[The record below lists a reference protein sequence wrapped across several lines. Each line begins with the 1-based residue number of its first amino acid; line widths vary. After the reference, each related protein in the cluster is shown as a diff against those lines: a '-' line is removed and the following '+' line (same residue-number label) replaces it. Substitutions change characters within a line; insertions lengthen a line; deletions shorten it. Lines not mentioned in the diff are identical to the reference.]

1 MTVTAEPEL
10 LLQGLL
16 RREPAAFGALVELYQ
31 HRLFN
36 FALRFLGGREE
47 AEEAVQDAFVK
58 AYRALYGRL
67 PAEKVCNLAISAW
80 LYKIT
85 LNVCRDRLRRA
96 VLVTTP
102 LTGAEERA
110 DASGW
115 WDPALS
121 GERAALRA
129 DLLQELLGLP
139 PRYRAAVVLR
149 LVEGLPY
156 DEVAGILGLPAGTV
170 KSLVHRG
177 ARLMRPG
184 LSPWWRGELLEETKR

>member
-1 MTVTAEPEL
+1 MTITAEPDL
-10 LLQGLL
+10 LLRGLL
-16 RREPAAFGALVELYQ
+16 LREPAAFAELVQLYQ

-36 FALRFLGGREE
+36 FALRYLGGPEE

-58 AYRALYGRL
+58 AHRALYGRL
-67 PAEKVCNLAISAW
+67 PAERVRNLALNAW

-96 VLVTTP
+96 TPATAP
-102 LTGAEERA
+102 LTGAEEHPAA
-110 DASGW
+110 DGW
-115 WDPALS
+115 SDPARS
-121 GERAALRA
+121 GERAALRGA
-129 DLLQELLGLP
+129 LLRELLLLP

-177 ARLMRPG
+177 ARSMRPG
-184 LSPWWRGELLEETKR
+184 LAAWWRVDLLEESK